1 MNIKSER
8 KMEIYTLPNGP
19 FMVNSYLI
27 VNGKKGFI
35 LDPSSGIKPLLVKAE
50 SEKLEI
56 EAILAT
62 HGHIDHI
69 DGVNKVKE
77 KFNVPFY
84 ANSLDMELIQSVQ
97 MQARMFGVPDP
108 GQVIPDRNLPST
120 GEIQIAGLTL
130 ELYHTP
136 GHSKGSVSIR
146 IEDVLFSGDTLFNF
160 SIGRTDLPGG
170 NYEELISSIRNQILT
185 LPDETRVLS
194 GHGPETTVGKEKKMN
209 PFLS

>member
-1 MNIKSER
+1 
-8 KMEIYTLPNGP
+8 MEIYTLPNGP

-27 VNGKKGFI
+27 VNGNKGFF
-35 LDPSSGIKPLLVKAE
+35 LDPGSAVRPLIVKAE

-56 EAILAT
+56 EAIVAT

-77 KFNVPFY
+77 KFNVQFY
-84 ANSLDMELIQSVQ
+84 ANNLDMELIQSVQ

-108 GQVIPDRNLPST
+108 GQVIPDRNLPLN

-130 ELYHTP
+130 ELFHTP
-136 GHSKGSVSIR
+136 GHSKGSVSIK
-146 IEDVLFSGDTLFNF
+146 IDDVLFSGDTLFNF

-170 NYEELISSIRNQILT
+170 NYEELISSIKNKIFI
-185 LPDETRVLS
+185 LPDNTRILS

>member
-1 MNIKSER
+1 
-8 KMEIYTLPNGP
+8 MEIYTLPNGP

-27 VNGKKGFI
+27 VNGKKGI
-35 LDPSSGIKPLLVKAE
+35 MLDPGSGIRPLLVKAE

-56 EAILAT
+56 EAIIAT

-97 MQARMFGVPDP
+97 TQARMFGVPNP

-170 NYEELISSIRNQILT
+170 NYEELITSIRDQIFT
-185 LPDETRVLS
+185 LPEETRVLS
-194 GHGPETTVGKEKKMN
+194 GHGPETTIGREKKMN

>member
-1 MNIKSER
+1 
-8 KMEIYTLPNGP
+8 MEIYTLPNGP
-19 FMVNSYLI
+19 FLVNSYLI
-27 VNGKKGFI
+27 VNGKKGFF
-35 LDPSSGIKPLLVKAE
+35 LDPGSAVKPLIVKAE
-50 SEKLEI
+50 SDKIEI
-56 EAILAT
+56 EAIVAT

-69 DGVNKVKE
+69 DGVNKVKQ

-84 ANSLDMELIQSVQ
+84 ANNLDMELIETVQ

-108 GQVIPDRNLPST
+108 GQVIPDRNLPNT

-146 IEDVLFSGDTLFNF
+146 IDDVLFSGDTLFNF

-170 NYEELISSIRNQILT
+170 SYEELISSIQKQIFT
-185 LPDETRVLS
+185 MPDETRVLS
-194 GHGPETTVGKEKKMN
+194 GHGPETTVGREKKMN

>member
-1 MNIKSER
+1 
-8 KMEIYTLPNGP
+8 MEIYTLPNGP

-27 VNGKKGFI
+27 VNDKKGFF
-35 LDPSSGIKPLLVKAE
+35 LDPGAGIKPLLVKAI
-50 SEKLEI
+50 SDKIEI
-56 EAILAT
+56 EAIIAT

-69 DGVNKVKE
+69 DGVNRVKE
-77 KFNVPFY
+77 KFNVNFY
-84 ANSLDMELIQSVQ
+84 ANSLDMELIQTVQ

-108 GQVIPDRNLPST
+108 GQVIPDRNLPTS

-136 GHSKGSVSIR
+136 GHSQGSISIR
-146 IEDVLFSGDTLFNF
+146 IGDVLFSGDTLFNF

-170 NYEELISSIRNQILT
+170 NYEELISSIQNKILT
-185 LPDETRVLS
+185 LPAETRVLS

>member
-1 MNIKSER
+1 
-8 KMEIYTLPNGP
+8 MEIYTLPNGP

-27 VNGKKGFI
+27 VNGKKGII
-35 LDPSSGIKPLLVKAE
+35 LDPSSGIRPLLVKAE

-56 EAILAT
+56 EAIVAT

-108 GQVIPDRNLPST
+108 GQIIPDKNLPST

>member
-1 MNIKSER
+1 
-8 KMEIYTLPNGP
+8 MEIYTLPNGP

-27 VNGKKGFI
+27 VNGKKGII
-35 LDPSSGIKPLLVKAE
+35 LDPGSGIRPLLVKAE

-56 EAILAT
+56 EAIVAT

-84 ANSLDMELIQSVQ
+84 ANSLDMELIQSAP

-108 GQVIPDRNLPST
+108 GQVIPDKNLPST

-170 NYEELISSIRNQILT
+170 NYEELISSIRNQIFT

-194 GHGPETTVGKEKKMN
+194 GHGPETTVGREKKMN

>member
-1 MNIKSER
+1 
-8 KMEIYTLPNGP
+8 MEIYTLPNGP

-27 VNGKKGFI
+27 VNGKKAI
-35 LDPSSGIKPLLVKAE
+35 MLDPGSGIRPLLVKAE

-56 EAILAT
+56 EAIVAT

-108 GQVIPDRNLPST
+108 GQVIPDKNLPSS

-170 NYEELISSIRNQILT
+170 NYEELISSIRNQIFT

-194 GHGPETTVGKEKKMN
+194 GHGPETTVGREKKMN